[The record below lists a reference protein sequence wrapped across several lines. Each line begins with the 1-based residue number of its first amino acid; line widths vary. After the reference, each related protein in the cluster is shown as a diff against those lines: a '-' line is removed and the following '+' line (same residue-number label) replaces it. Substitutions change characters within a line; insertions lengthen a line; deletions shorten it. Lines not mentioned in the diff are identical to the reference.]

1 MIKLIV
7 FVRRRADLSPQAFQD
22 YWRRHH
28 GPRVR
33 DAEVSRRFLRGYVQ
47 GMTAL
52 EAYQGDRPPAYDGT
66 AELYF
71 DGQADADAFFADPG
85 YLAQI
90 HPDERA
96 FADLS
101 RCAFVATDGPEI
113 VCGPEPAEAAGIKLV
128 IGVKRHPDLGVT
140 AWRAH
145 MRDRH
150 AALVRDHPASRRY
163 LSGYIQCFAAER
175 HYRQGEE
182 PAVDATSELYF
193 PDLASMQAFLDDPGY
208 RAEVFP
214 DGADNAD
221 MSRTVFFPTREEAVI
236 AVPARTQA

>member
-7 FVRRRADLSPQAFQD
+7 FVSRRADLSPQAFQD
-22 YWRRHH
+22 YWRQSH
-28 GPRVR
+28 GPLVR
-33 DAEVSRRFLRGYVQ
+33 GAEVTRRTLRGYVQ

-52 EAYQGDRPPAYDGT
+52 EAYAGAQPPAYDGT

-71 DGQADADAFFADPG
+71 DSHADADAFFADPE
-85 YLAQI
+85 YRARI
-90 HPDERA
+90 HPDESN
-96 FADLS
+96 FAELN
-101 RCAFVATDGPEI
+101 RCAFVATDGPEV
-113 VCGPEPAEAAGIKLV
+113 VCGPEPAEADGVKLV
-128 IGVKRHPDLGVT
+128 IGVKRRPDLSVA

-150 AALVRDHPASRRY
+150 AALVRDHPTSQRY
-163 LSGYIQCFAAER
+163 LSGYVQCFAAD
-175 HYRQGEE
+175 HSYRDGE

-193 PDLASMQAFLDDPGY
+193 PDLAAMQAFLHDPSY
-208 RAEVFP
+208 QAEVFP

-236 AVPARTQA
+236 AVPAMARA